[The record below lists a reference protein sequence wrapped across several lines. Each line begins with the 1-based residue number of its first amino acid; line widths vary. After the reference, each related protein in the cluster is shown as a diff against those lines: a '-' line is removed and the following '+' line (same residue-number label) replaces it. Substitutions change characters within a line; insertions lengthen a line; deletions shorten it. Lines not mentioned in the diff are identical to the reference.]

1 VRGGKQ
7 VGVWVGG
14 GFLKGVGAKL
24 HTSKQFW
31 NSLQWVLFLQVGVL
45 DMEIGIKDKRAY
57 IIVSIS
63 PKRIMLGYSEFL
75 KKYLLTKH
83 CKKNKN

>member
-1 VRGGKQ
+1 
-7 VGVWVGG
+7 
-14 GFLKGVGAKL
+14 
-24 HTSKQFW
+24 
-31 NSLQWVLFLQVGVL
+31 VGVL

-63 PKRIMLGYSEFL
+63 PKRIMLGYFEFF
-75 KKYLLTKH
+75 KKYLTTKH